1 MATRRKYKVQ
11 HFRDGGRVLADM
23 PIADDEPAEAGGFP
37 AGILGVATDDR
48 QNPAAADDA
57 TGDIQNGAAVADENP
72 LQRALDAQTR
82 AEEMQRQRAQQPLPS
97 ALEQHIQKIPNLS
110 EHKRAF
116 LRQFPVLLEDP
127 ITQQIFNRHYVEA
140 LQSGGFTD
148 DTAALDNHLIAATAR
163 EIAQR
168 RQQLE
173 PAHEP
178 ARTIEEEVRRLDDE
192 IEANRRSEQP
202 APIAP
207 PPAQRAPP
215 SIQGRRVPMSAPVSR
230 DVHMTSGQRQSD
242 SNSMTLT
249 AEERDIAHRSY
260 SAPDMT
266 DAQKEY
272 EYAKAKRRMI
282 QMKADG
288 SIQGDR

>member
-11 HFRDGGRVLADM
+11 HFRDGGRVLEDVR
-23 PIADDEPAEAGGFP
+23 IADDEPAEAGGFP
-37 AGILGVATDDR
+37 SGILGDHPPSEGVATGGT
-48 QNPAAADDA
+48 QNAAAA
-57 TGDIQNGAAVADENP
+57 ESSTAAEEPNP
-72 LQRALDAQTR
+72 LMHALHAQRR
-82 AEEMQRQRAQQPLPS
+82 AEELQREAPQRPPPS
-97 ALEQHIQKIPNLS
+97 SAIEQHIQKIPNLS

-163 EIAQR
+163 EIEQR

-178 ARTIEEEVRRLDDE
+178 ARTIEEEVQRLDDE

-202 APIAP
+202 PAPIAP
-207 PPAQRAPP
+207 PPMRAAPRR
-215 SIQGRRVPMSAPVSR
+215 SIPMSAPVSR
-230 DVHMTSGQRQSD
+230 DAPNYSGRREPPGW
-242 SNSMTLT
+242 NTLT
-249 AEERDIAHRSY
+249 AEERQVARNSFSDPNVSNE
-260 SAPDMT
+260 
-266 DAQKEY
+266 QKEY
-272 EYAKAKRRMI
+272 LYLKNKQKLAKMRK
-282 QMKADG
+282 DG
-288 SIQGDR
+288 SYSEQRD